1 MYSNSF
7 SDTCFFWDLKKKKAR
22 HILSN
27 LHCLLMVVRRVVMV
41 IAASL
46 GYESPLSSLFVV
58 TLFTICI
65 FSNTIINQPFKDYGY
80 VVGAA

>member
-1 MYSNSF
+1 
-7 SDTCFFWDLKKKKAR
+7 
-22 HILSN
+22 
-27 LHCLLMVVRRVVMV
+27 MV